1 MALAGRAAYDGAL
14 SSPHPD
20 SAMATPSLQAPHAV
34 RAAHIKQVAEAAG
47 ATLRQRHPILRHQDA
62 IGAGIL
68 AFSLLGMLASGWL
81 YVQGTW
87 PAWLTIVF
95 TAMFASLTHELEHD
109 LIHKMYFR
117 KTPWAHNLMM
127 GLVWLARPST
137 INPWV
142 RRELHFH
149 HHKTSG
155 QPIDLEERA
164 ITNGEPWGLRRLLML
179 ADNALAVLLRAHHA
193 PSPLNIVK
201 RSFLAYFPLG
211 VVFWASW
218 HAFLAFHALD
228 AIANVVGAPIAWSVG
243 TQSFMHTLDTWVVVL
258 IAPNVLRSFSLHFV
272 SSNMHYHGDVEA
284 GNQIEECQVL
294 DSWLMLPFHLFCFN
308 FGSTHAIH
316 HFLVKEPFYVR
327 QLTAAVVKPV
337 MREMGVRFND
347 FGTFGRANR
356 LGRSRLAG
364 PARDNPQA
372 STQGSV
378 A

>member
-1 MALAGRAAYDGAL
+1 
-14 SSPHPD
+14 
-20 SAMATPSLQAPHAV
+20 MATPSPQAPHAV

-47 ATLRQRHPILRHQDA
+47 TALRQRHPILRHQDT
-62 IGAGIL
+62 ISAGIL

-81 YVQGTW
+81 YLQGTW
-87 PAWLTIVF
+87 PAWLTIVA

-137 INPWV
+137 VNPWV

-155 QPIDLEERA
+155 QPVDLEERA
-164 ITNGEPWGLRRLLML
+164 ITNGEPWGLRRLIML
-179 ADNALAVLLRAHHA
+179 ADNAMSVLLRAHRA
-193 PSPLNIVK
+193 PSMLNILK
-201 RSFLAYFPLG
+201 RSFMAYFPLG
-211 VVFWASW
+211 VLFWASW
-218 HAFLAFHALD
+218 HVFLAFHAVD
-228 AIANVVGAPIAWSVG
+228 AIAGAMGSPIAWSAA
-243 TQSFMHTLDTWVVVL
+243 TLSFMQALGAWVVVL
-258 IAPNVLRSFSLHFV
+258 IAPNVLRSFCLHFI

-294 DSWLMLPFHLFCFN
+294 DSWWFLPFHLFCFN

-327 QLTAAVVKPV
+327 QMTASVVKPA
-337 MREMGVRFND
+337 MKQMGVRFND
-347 FGTFGRANR
+347 FGTFARANR
-356 LGRSRLAG
+356 LGRPTATASHG
-364 PARDNPQA
+364 NPQ
-372 STQGSV
+372 STPQRS
-378 A
+378 AA

>member
-1 MALAGRAAYDGAL
+1 
-14 SSPHPD
+14 
-20 SAMATPSLQAPHAV
+20 MATPSPQAPHTV

-47 ATLRQRHPILRHQDA
+47 AALRQRHPILAHQDA

-81 YVQGTW
+81 YVQGSW
-87 PAWLTIVF
+87 PAWLTIVV

-155 QPIDLEERA
+155 QAVDLEERA
-164 ITNGEPWGLRRLLML
+164 ITNGEPWGPRRLLML
-179 ADNALAVLLRAHHA
+179 ADNALSVLLRAHRA
-193 PSPLNIVK
+193 PSPLNILK

-218 HAFLAFHALD
+218 HVFLAFHAVD
-228 AIANVVGAPIAWSVG
+228 AVAAALGSPVAWSAG
-243 TQSFMHTLDTWVVVL
+243 TLSAMHALGVWVVVL
-258 IAPNVLRSFSLHFV
+258 IAPNVLRSFSLHFI

-316 HFLVKEPFYVR
+316 HFLVKEPFYIR
-327 QLTAAVVKPV
+327 QMTASRVKPV
-337 MREMGVRFND
+337 MKAMGIRFND
-347 FGTFGRANR
+347 FGTFVRANR
-356 LGRSRLAG
+356 LGR
-364 PARDNPQA
+364 PATTTTGRDNPRA
-372 STQGSV
+372 SAQGG
-378 A
+378 AA

>member
-1 MALAGRAAYDGAL
+1 
-14 SSPHPD
+14 
-20 SAMATPSLQAPHAV
+20 MATPSPQAPHAV

-47 ATLRQRHPILRHQDA
+47 AALRQRHPILRHQDA

-81 YVQGTW
+81 YLQGTW
-87 PAWLTIVF
+87 PAWLTIVA

-137 INPWV
+137 VNPWV

-155 QPIDLEERA
+155 QPVDLEERA
-164 ITNGEPWGLRRLLML
+164 ITNGEPWGLRRLIML
-179 ADNALAVLLRAHHA
+179 ADNAMSVLLRAHRA
-193 PSPLNIVK
+193 PSMLNILK
-201 RSFLAYFPLG
+201 RSFMAYFPLG

-218 HAFLAFHALD
+218 HVFLAFHAVD
-228 AIANVVGAPIAWSVG
+228 AIAGAMGSPIAWSAA
-243 TQSFMHTLDTWVVVL
+243 TLSFMQALGAWVVVL
-258 IAPNVLRSFSLHFV
+258 IAPNVLRSFCLHFI

-294 DSWLMLPFHLFCFN
+294 DSWLLLPFHLFCFN

-316 HFLVKEPFYVR
+316 HFLVKEPFYIR
-327 QLTAAVVKPV
+327 QMTAAQVKPV
-337 MREMGVRFND
+337 MRDMGIRFND
-347 FGTFGRANR
+347 FGTFARANR
-356 LGRSRLAG
+356 LGVTA
-364 PARDNPQA
+364 
-372 STQGSV
+372 
-378 A
+378 

>member
-1 MALAGRAAYDGAL
+1 MAHSGMAAYDGPT
-14 SSPHPD
+14 SSPLPD

-34 RAAHIKQVAEAAG
+34 RAAHIKHVAEAAG
-47 ATLRQRHPILRHQDA
+47 AALRHRHPVLQHQDA
-62 IGAGIL
+62 IGAGLL
-68 AFSLLGMLASGWL
+68 AVSLLGMLASGWL
-81 YVQGTW
+81 HVQGIW
-87 PAWLTIVF
+87 PAWLTIVV

-142 RRELHFH
+142 RRDLHFH

-164 ITNGEPWGLRRLLML
+164 ITNGEPWGPRRLLML
-179 ADNALAVLLRAHHA
+179 ADNALSVLLRAHRA
-193 PSPLNIVK
+193 PSPLNILK

-218 HAFLAFHALD
+218 HLFLGFHASD
-228 AIANVVGAPIAWSVG
+228 AIAQAFGTPIAWSNE
-243 TQSFMHTLDTWVVVL
+243 TLALMHTLDTWVVVL
-258 IAPNVLRSFSLHFV
+258 IAPNVLRSFCLHFV

-316 HFLVKEPFYVR
+316 HFLVKEPFYIR
-327 QLTAAVVKPV
+327 QMTASAVKPV
-337 MREMGVRFND
+337 MRDMGVRFND
-347 FGTFGRANR
+347 FGTFLRANR
-356 LGRSRLAG
+356 LGRADPVATGRE
-364 PARDNPQA
+364 NPQA
-372 STQGSV
+372 PAPGR
-378 A
+378 AA